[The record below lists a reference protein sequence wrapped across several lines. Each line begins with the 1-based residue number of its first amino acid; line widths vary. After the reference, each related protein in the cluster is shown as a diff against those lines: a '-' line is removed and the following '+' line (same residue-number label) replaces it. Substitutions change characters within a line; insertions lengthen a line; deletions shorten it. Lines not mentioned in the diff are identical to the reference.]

1 MTKIWGLV
9 IGDLSIL
16 EIISI
21 IVTALLAFL
30 TLQLYIKQVRFEE
43 HDRGPQFNVK
53 IVSGIPGSTEELTD
67 AYDQYLEISNN
78 GKAIDNKEIETA
90 AVLNIGM
97 TKNENSETLK
107 GICYK
112 VDDFFT
118 SFYDQAYLRYDKTGI
133 ISRKSTSFHYSQI
146 MGKIYGVSQEINDT
160 NDEDKFQVYET
171 FDYYVKISYIDFDG
185 NNKENYFR
193 NEHPIGKAEYEK
205 VSKFK
210 TINANQQEEGMKE
223 IKNDLLKL
231 KKNYK

>member
-1 MTKIWGLV
+1 MTKIWKLV

-43 HDRGPQFNVK
+43 HDRGPQFDVK

-78 GKAIDNKEIETA
+78 GAAIDNKEIETA

-97 TKNENSETLK
+97 TKNENNETLK

-118 SFYDQAYLRYDKTGI
+118 SFYDQAYLKYDKTGI

-146 MGKIYGVSQEINDT
+146 MGKIYGVSQEINDI

-185 NNKENYFR
+185 NDKENYFR
-193 NEHPIGKAEYEK
+193 NEQRISKAEYEK
-205 VSKFK
+205 VLKLK
-210 TINANQQEEGMKE
+210 TINANQQEEGINE
-223 IKNDLLKL
+223 IKNDLIKL
-231 KKNYK
+231 KKKYK